1 MLSLSFFFTLTL
13 SLSSLL
19 PLTTSLP
26 TPLGVTYCTPT
37 TTTTT
42 KTNTKQP
49 PDQVSIALS
58 SLKLTSLRIL
68 NPDPTLTRSFTYTNT
83 SLLLTIPN
91 PLVPPIAAN
100 RTIALRWLY
109 LHVVPFY
116 PRARITAISV
126 GDDFLESSPGCSSFL
141 IPAIRNVHL
150 ALRDLGIRRISVS
163 TTFSFINI
171 ISTPFPPSAAEF
183 QAPASEDLI
192 KPLLQFLRDTNS
204 SFLINIYPYKLYRL
218 NSEIPIGF
226 ALFQKNPFNFRDDLI
241 TGVRYRNLFD
251 MMIDA
256 VISAMAVAGYEN
268 VPVIVAETG
277 WPSSGA
283 DASEVEANPAYA
295 EMYLKALVE
304 HLKSGIGT
312 PLRKEGV
319 AEVYIY
325 EMFDKEMKQGTTQPD
340 RNWGILYPNMTKKY
354 KIEFSGSNRF
364 NEGSALVRVG
374 LFLAFTFLH
383 LLLQ

>member
-1 MLSLSFFFTLTL
+1 
-13 SLSSLL
+13 
-19 PLTTSLP
+19 
-26 TPLGVTYCTPT
+26 
-37 TTTTT
+37 
-42 KTNTKQP
+42 
-49 PDQVSIALS
+49 
-58 SLKLTSLRIL
+58 
-68 NPDPTLTRSFTYTNT
+68 
-83 SLLLTIPN
+83 
-91 PLVPPIAAN
+91 
-100 RTIALRWLY
+100 
-109 LHVVPFY
+109 
-116 PRARITAISV
+116 
-126 GDDFLESSPGCSSFL
+126 
-141 IPAIRNVHL
+141 
-150 ALRDLGIRRISVS
+150 
-163 TTFSFINI
+163 
-171 ISTPFPPSAAEF
+171 
-183 QAPASEDLI
+183 
-192 KPLLQFLRDTNS
+192 
-204 SFLINIYPYKLYRL
+204 
-218 NSEIPIGF
+218 
-226 ALFQKNPFNFRDDLI
+226 
-241 TGVRYRNLFD
+241 